1 LKVIIPEDTSSYSLL
16 INSLLP
22 SDLIKAFTTEVSTT
36 PPPSP
41 PPSPPPIPNA
51 DGWILCHVPSLAYY
65 SKSPSVI

>member
-41 PPSPPPIPNA
+41 PPIPNA